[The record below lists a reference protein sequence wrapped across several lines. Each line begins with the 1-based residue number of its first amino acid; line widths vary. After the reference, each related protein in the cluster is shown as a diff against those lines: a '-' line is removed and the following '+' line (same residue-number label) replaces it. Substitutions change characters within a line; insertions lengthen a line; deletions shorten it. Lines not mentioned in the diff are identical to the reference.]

1 MPKEQKIVARAII
14 QMMGGPKKHIEETLG
29 MYMDK
34 LVEERKGFRV
44 LKEHRSKAKKEKGK
58 ELFNVFSEIE
68 FEADGIESLVWF
80 CFDYMPASV
89 EILEPDQIFYSSHEF
104 TDFLNDLQEKLHR
117 IEMLAKNLTAENQVI
132 KNNGVTLVKN
142 IIMLQLKLR
151 PTDVKTLSLNAGVPE
166 DHIQK
171 FLDTMEK
178 EGKIKKDKDIYRLS

>member
-1 MPKEQKIVARAII
+1 MPREQKIIARAII

-34 LVEERKGFRV
+34 LIEEHKGFRII
-44 LKEHRSKAKKEKGK
+44 KEHRSKAKKEKGQ

-68 FEADGIESLVWF
+68 FETQGIESLVWF

-89 EILEPDQIFYSSHEF
+89 EILEPDKIIYSSDKL

-117 IEMLAKNLTAENQVI
+117 VEMLAKNLTAENKVI

-142 IIMLQLKLR
+142 IIMLQLKLG
-151 PTDVKTLSLNAGVPE
+151 PHDIKTLSDNAGVPE
-166 DHIQK
+166 DHIHK
-171 FLDTMEK
+171 FLDVMEK
-178 EGKIKKDKDIYRLS
+178 EGKIKKDKDLYRLA